1 MPRWRIT
8 SMGRARYSRGYVTLT
23 DTNLWQAHWFPY
35 VRDPNTGVEKRQ
47 HRTQI
52 VGTKAKMRR
61 YQAEEELRKITD
73 PVNASSGRIDQT
85 TLGGFIE
92 KRWKPLHEGDWREES
107 TRPANELFL
116 KVICERF
123 GKTPVK
129 DLDSVELQE
138 WINELARKRSQ
149 TVVLH
154 VRTLLK
160 SICNEAME
168 QEYLTK
174 DPTRKLR
181 TPKNIRETDKTV
193 LSWDE
198 LRRVFNASSQRDR
211 LIISIEGIAGL
222 RPSELFALRRQSFD
236 GHRLTIAETIY
247 RGKLRDYG
255 KTKGSLTTVELPEE
269 LANPVG
275 AWLEALADKS
285 PAAFLFPNSDGGFIL
300 KDNYLHRVL
309 YPLGKQLG
317 LAKLNFQVLRRT
329 FSTLAQKHGNV
340 KDVQRQMR
348 HAKPDLTAEVY
359 MQAIP
364 ESVQKMV
371 AEMYAQLLKPATEAL
386 Q

>member
-1 MPRWRIT
+1 MRLAVCC
-8 SMGRARYSRGYVTLT
+8 AR
-23 DTNLWQAHWFPY
+23 
-35 VRDPNTGVEKRQ
+35 
-47 HRTQI
+47 
-52 VGTKAKMRR
+52 
-61 YQAEEELRKITD
+61 
-73 PVNASSGRIDQT
+73 
-85 TLGGFIE
+85 
-92 KRWKPLHEGDWREES
+92 
-107 TRPANELFL
+107 
-116 KVICERF
+116 KVIKSRDLLSMSVDFDQSCIIPEF
-123 GKTPVK
+123 GWQGNATQFVC
-129 DLDSVELQE
+129 QF
-138 WINELARKRSQ
+138 NEFLARWIARKLLNEFSS
-149 TVVLH
+149 
-154 VRTLLK
+154 VR

-317 LAKLNFQVLRRT
+317 LAKLKR
-329 FSTLAQKHGNV
+329 
-340 KDVQRQMR
+340 
-348 HAKPDLTAEVY
+348 AEDGG
-359 MQAIP
+359 
-364 ESVQKMV
+364 
-371 AEMYAQLLKPATEAL
+371 
-386 Q
+386 